1 MIDVPIVMW
10 GTSSLEL
17 TYRQSNVRDGD
28 VVSSTTLITALN
40 WAFTVTIGHF
50 QYSICSFYSYCSSTS
65 LVRRLFDALMQR

>member
-28 VVSSTTLITALN
+28 VVSTTTLITALN

-50 QYSICSFYSYCSSTS
+50 Q
-65 LVRRLFDALMQR
+65 